1 MERLPILATL
11 LALAPL
17 AACDKGESAASPR
30 VDVSDPLAT
39 AGGTNTKAPQASKAS
54 GSTGARANST
64 PQPAALLS
72 PQAPRLVDAHFREAV
87 ASFEKGE
94 FERAE
99 AQRLALATGLD
110 VELLGARLGAAR
122 GDDIAAVRA
131 IEALRQRFPGEGRVY
146 ATAAEIHAAAGRLS
160 SAEEEIREGLALAG
174 PTADLTR
181 ARGVLALC
189 REGGARKGLEHLLA
203 ALDNVPGLEFTA
215 RPLSQA
221 HLLLGNAAL
230 AADSAL
236 EAAAHAKAALVAMPG
251 ELEAE
256 RLYGDS
262 LAALGDFDKA
272 IDVYEALRT
281 RGVEVQVALITL
293 CTRAATK
300 ELLAGRKDAA
310 LRRWQRARALG
321 ASDEELGFGVGALAK
336 AASERID
343 TALSLHDKGDLDGA
357 KATLTEALAFDPA
370 SLEALHHLGVLRY
383 KSQDLDGA
391 AAAWSKALEIAQ
403 ARALELP
410 EPMHLNLARIHYQ
423 RQQFGEAR
431 ALLERYLTQHPE
443 GEFAADTR
451 EMLARLPK

>member
-1 MERLPILATL
+1 MERPHFLALL

-17 AACDKGESAASPR
+17 SACDKGESAASPR

-39 AGGTNTKAPQASKAS
+39 AGGAGSKAPTAPAPA
-54 GSTGARANST
+54 GARPTPT
-64 PQPAALLS
+64 PQQAALLS
-72 PQAPRLVDAHFREAV
+72 PQAPRLADPRFREAV
-87 ASFEKGE
+87 ASFELGE

-99 AQRLALATGLD
+99 AQRLTLASGLD
-110 VELLGARLGAAR
+110 VELLGARLSAAR

-131 IEALRQRFPGEGRVY
+131 IESLRQRFPGEGRVY

-160 SAEEEIREGLALAG
+160 SAEEEVREGLALAG

-203 ALDNVPGLEFTA
+203 ALDSVPGLEFTA

-230 AADSAL
+230 AAEKAL
-236 EAAAHAKAALVAMPG
+236 EAAGHAKAALVAMPG
-251 ELEAE
+251 EVEAE

-262 LAALGDFDKA
+262 LAALGEFDKA
-272 IDVYEALRT
+272 IDIYEALRT

-321 ASDEELGFGVGALAK
+321 ATDEELGFGVAALAK

-343 TALSLHDKGDLDGA
+343 AALALHDKGDLDGA

-383 KSQDLDGA
+383 KSADLEGA
-391 AAAWSKALEIAQ
+391 AEAWSKALEFAY
-403 ARALELP
+403 ARSLALP

-423 RQQFGEAR
+423 REQIPQAR
-431 ALLERYLTQHPE
+431 AVLERYLAALPE

-451 EMLARLPK
+451 AMLARLPK